1 MSIATSTIFSGAPG
15 DLPLAPS
22 ADLNRLLEQVDFE
35 LIDGK
40 LRTRPMGAKSSWIGG
55 RIYGFLFTFLAKNPI
70 GHIFISDC
78 GYTCFPKNTLRK
90 PDVSF
95 IRLGRL
101 EGEEIP
107 SGWLPIPPDLAV
119 EVLSPGDVAD
129 EMDEKVQQ
137 YLKAGVRLVWEVH
150 PASRT
155 VIVHRGDGTIAA
167 LKELDEL
174 SGEDVVP
181 GFSLPLAKVFE

>member
-1 MSIATSTIFSGAPG
+1 MSVATAATLS
-15 DLPLAPS
+15 DLPSDIPLVAS
-22 ADLNRLLEQVDFE
+22 ADLARLLEQVDYE
-35 LIDGK
+35 LYDGK

-55 RIYGFLFTFLAKNPI
+55 RIYGFLFTFLAENPL

-78 GYTCFPKNTLRK
+78 GYTCFPKNNLRK

-101 EGEEIP
+101 EEEEIP
-107 SGWLPIPPDLAV
+107 SGWLTIPPDLAV

-129 EMDEKVQQ
+129 EMDKKVQE

-150 PASRT
+150 PASKT
-155 VIVHRGDGTIAA
+155 VIVHRLDGTITAI
-167 LKELDEL
+167 KETDSLD
-174 SGEDVVP
+174 GEDVVP
-181 GFSLPLAKVFE
+181 GFTVPLARIFE

>member
-1 MSIATSTIFSGAPG
+1 MSVATTPTFS
-15 DLPLAPS
+15 DLPGGIPFVAPT
-22 ADLNRLLEQVDFE
+22 DFERVLEQVDFE
-35 LIDGK
+35 LYDGE

-55 RIYGFLFTFLAKNPI
+55 RIYGFLFTFLAKNPL
-70 GHIFISDC
+70 GHLFISDC
-78 GYTCFPKNTLRK
+78 GYTCFPKNNLRK

-107 SGWLPIPPDLAV
+107 SGWLTIPPDLAV

-129 EMDEKVQQ
+129 DMDKKVQE
-137 YLKAGVRLVWEVH
+137 YLKAGARLVWEVH

-155 VIVHRGDGTIAA
+155 VIVHRANGTIAA
-167 LKELDEL
+167 RSETDSLD
-174 SGEDVVP
+174 GEDVVP
-181 GFSLPLAKVFE
+181 GFSVELARIFE

>member
-1 MSIATSTIFSGAPG
+1 MSIATTTSFSGVPG
-15 DLPLAPS
+15 DFPIVPS
-22 ADLNRLLEQVDFE
+22 ADLERLLEQVDYE
-35 LIDGK
+35 LVDGK

-55 RIYGFLFTFLAKNPI
+55 RIYGFLFTFLAKHPI

-101 EGEEIP
+101 EGEVIP
-107 SGWLPIPPDLAV
+107 SGWLQIAPDLAV

-150 PASRT
+150 PASKT
-155 VIVHRGDGTIAA
+155 VYVHREDGTTIAI
-167 LKELDEL
+167 KESSEL

-181 GFSLPLAKVFE
+181 GFSVSLAKIFE